1 VITPSGEEV
10 FRVPE
15 NTEPHLAEPAG
26 QSDAATAVAD
36 RYVIDPM
43 ISRFTVKVIATGLL
57 SSFGHSPTIQ
67 IRDFK
72 GEIAFNPQAIDHS
85 SLQLVVRADSL
96 SVADNI
102 SDKDRREIESQMRDQ
117 VLETSKYS
125 EIVFATIK
133 VSVENTTS
141 GLDDVM
147 LAGRLS
153 LHGVIRPQRI
163 PARLSL
169 TGDLLR
175 AFGEFPLRQ
184 SDYSIKPVSAVGG
197 GLKVKDEVKFTF
209 DIAARKQS

>member
-1 VITPSGEEV
+1 M
-10 FRVPE
+10 PE
-15 NTEPHLAEPAG
+15 NTEPDLAEAADRSDPAV
-26 QSDAATAVAD
+26 AVAD

-43 ISRFTVKVIATGLL
+43 ISRFTVKVTATGLL

-72 GEIAFNPQAIDHS
+72 GEIEFNPQALDHS

-102 SDKDRREIESQMRDQ
+102 SDKDRREIESQMCDQ

-125 EIVFATIK
+125 EIVYATTQ
-133 VSVENTTS
+133 VSPQDGSSPN
-141 GLDDVM
+141 DVM